1 MAFGLENLN
10 RLAIVDSLR
19 VSCDLCVF
27 RIKAELVEKRDR
39 KLGLGAA
46 PPAHAVPSGHDI
58 VFSKTRSTIPC
69 TDRWPVTYDLL
80 QSVTKEVQPSCKDEV
95 FMRLESLDARS
106 SVGTTSV
113 NADALRAEYRADR
126 ALHKL
131 TTAELQEEI
140 DETTDVPS
148 FDLATTMGLPIS
160 KPCPIGTPGFCCNS
174 DDRPAECQRF
184 GKALHKWTESL
195 KIDRRYRQL
204 LCFESISAPG
214 LPKVRLFVTQSGG
227 LLGADALQGY
237 IGWRPVA
244 GTPIPQHDLIFKP
257 VALPVTILM
266 AKRSSYN
273 KPYIFSGEGLARLLV
288 FIAKAKYGP
297 FRWNMFLIND
307 YRMSAKGRC
316 EVFRLGDRVDLSA
329 LGGGVAAPA
338 PGAPVPAP
346 PKSVFE
352 KAKEDIVKRLAG
364 KAVSLSEDKLRQIV
378 EQVADEYASGSDC
391 SSSDFETDDTG
402 GASNGSGDDEE
413 LSAKVFAQKKQ
424 KVMPSKDF
432 LVAWLQCLSVFF
444 TYTIRG
450 RLW

>member
-1 MAFGLENLN
+1 
-10 RLAIVDSLR
+10 
-19 VSCDLCVF
+19 
-27 RIKAELVEKRDR
+27 
-39 KLGLGAA
+39 
-46 PPAHAVPSGHDI
+46 
-58 VFSKTRSTIPC
+58 
-69 TDRWPVTYDLL
+69 
-80 QSVTKEVQPSCKDEV
+80 
-95 FMRLESLDARS
+95 MRLESLDARS

-113 NADALRAEYRADR
+113 NADALRAEYRADH

-160 KPCPIGTPGFCCNS
+160 KPCPIGTPEFCCNS
-174 DDRPAECQRF
+174 DDRPADCQRF

-273 KPYIFSGEGLARLLV
+273 KPYIFSGKGLARLLV

-346 PKSVFE
+346 QSLFLKKQRKISSNVWLERPFHYQRISC
-352 KAKEDIVKRLAG
+352 G
-364 KAVSLSEDKLRQIV
+364 KSLSRSPMNMQAGVIVRHLISRLMTPEALPMGRAMTKSYRLR
-378 EQVADEYASGSDC
+378 SLLRRSRRSC
-391 SSSDFETDDTG
+391 HRRTF
-402 GASNGSGDDEE
+402 
-413 LSAKVFAQKKQ
+413 
-424 KVMPSKDF
+424 
-432 LVAWLQCLSVFF
+432 
-444 TYTIRG
+444 
-450 RLW
+450 